1 MSKASEQSPGS
12 YARRALSK
20 LGRAGACF
28 AIAATLLGAGGC
40 DKLFKKRS
48 SRSDDAA
55 KDDDGE
61 RSHSR
66 SSKSVKGD
74 DDDDDSGRFIYKVE
88 PSHDPKYK
96 RDEPMF
102 TSGRLEG
109 IVDAMK
115 VFELPRNVPVLA
127 TDAGPCHDNVNAF
140 YKPDKHAVYLCFA
153 FVDSFYEAFKAA
165 GKDDREASVS
175 ALNALT
181 FCTFHEMGHALIN
194 ELDLGVTGK
203 EEDAVDELAA
213 LILIDNKKPNWAI
226 DGTTAMTLLTAKS
239 DTTKPA
245 FFDEHSLSP
254 QRLGD
259 IMCMVYGS
267 DPKKY
272 ADMEQDKE
280 LAPRLPKCEKFFDQ
294 KDKAW
299 TTMLEPHY
307 RKG

>member
-1 MSKASEQSPGS
+1 MSNSSEQSSGS
-12 YARRALSK
+12 FRGLST
-20 LGRAGACF
+20 LGRAVGCL
-28 AIAATLLGAGGC
+28 AIAVTLLGAGGC
-40 DKLFKKRS
+40 DKLLKKKPKT
-48 SRSDDAA
+48 DDTE
-55 KDDDGE
+55 KVDDSEKSESG
-61 RSHSR
+61 
-66 SSKSVKGD
+66 SSKSVKSED
-74 DDDDDSGRFIYKVE
+74 DDASDDAGKFIYKVE
-88 PSHDPKYK
+88 PSHDPKFK

-102 TSGRLEG
+102 TSGRLQG

-115 VFELPRNVPVLA
+115 VFKLPRNVPVLA

-153 FVDSFYEAFKAA
+153 FVDSFFEAFKAA
-165 GKDDREASVS
+165 GKDDKEASTS

-280 LAPRLPKCEKFFDQ
+280 LAPRLPKCEKFFEQ

-299 TTMLEPHY
+299 TSMLQPHY